1 MFGTDDCGNGFTHS
15 DFYLWTKVQ
24 YWSEGVLFSFV
35 GAIGLIG
42 NLISIAIL
50 LTK

>member
-1 MFGTDDCGNGFTHS
+1 MFQEDDCGTIS
-15 DFYLWTKVQ
+15 AADYYRWTKVQ

-35 GAIGLIG
+35 GAIGLVG